1 MAPRSKRDGL
11 HGLEGSTPSLSA
23 CMCPWPIGR
32 GTSLPSWQGGFDSRR
47 ALWTHASFRGR
58 RCWYVMRDFESRG
71 RRFDSCPRSLGD
83 ELVAAGMCH
92 HREPMRGR
100 LTVGRDALNVLM
112 LVRFQPPQL
121 SSTSETEVIRL
132 DEELVLKTGRGSAV
146 VGSSP
151 TASADRRHNTRPWC
165 NGSTAGSNP
174 VGQGSSPWG
183 RALGEP
189 SR

>member
-1 MAPRSKRDGL
+1 MQP
-11 HGLEGSTPSLSA
+11 
-23 CMCPWPIGR
+23 
-32 GTSLPSWQGGFDSRR
+32 
-47 ALWTHASFRGR
+47 SFRGR

-71 RRFDSCPRSLGD
+71 RRFDFCPRSLSD
-83 ELVAAGMCH
+83 ELVVTGECQQQKS
-92 HREPMRGR
+92 MRGR
-100 LTVGRDALNVLM
+100 STVGRDALNVLM

-121 SSTSETEVIRL
+121 SPTKGTEVIRL

-165 NGSTAGSNP
+165 NGSTTGSNP

-189 SR
+189 SRRVWAHGPTGRHQLRTLEIRVQLPVGPLTHSMVLWPSGKGSTLTK

>member
-1 MAPRSKRDGL
+1 
-11 HGLEGSTPSLSA
+11 
-23 CMCPWPIGR
+23 MCPWPIGR

-47 ALWTHASFRGR
+47 ALSAQRSLWGG
-58 RCWYVMRDFESRG
+58 RCWYVMRDSGTDAQRWSHE
-71 RRFDSCPRSLGD
+71 
-83 ELVAAGMCH
+83 AAGSIPAPGALVTNLSRPVSVSSRNRC
-92 HREPMRGR
+92 GVV

-121 SSTSETEVIRL
+121 SSTNETEVIRL

-165 NGSTAGSNP
+165 NGSTTGSNP

-189 SR
+189 SP